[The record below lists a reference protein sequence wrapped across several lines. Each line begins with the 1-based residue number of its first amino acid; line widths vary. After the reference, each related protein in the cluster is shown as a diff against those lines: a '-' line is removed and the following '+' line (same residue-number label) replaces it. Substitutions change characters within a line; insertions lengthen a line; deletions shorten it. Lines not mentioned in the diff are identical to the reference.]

1 MRATSQPILRCEE
14 DTGVRSGTLPYRLQ
28 PVATGRQRAVF
39 VAMQM
44 VFLAALLWL
53 SAQILTLLLAQ
64 FVTRPTIG
72 PVLAV
77 YCTFVTF
84 WQLTYVYRMLAMK
97 RAVLLDPTVPT
108 GLRIAMATTL
118 VPSRE
123 FDLLR
128 DKLEGMMHV
137 DTCGNRID
145 HWVLDEEDDPRVRV
159 LIGHLNQQY
168 QHRGVHILHFTRKSV
183 ERYNE
188 TPAGRH
194 FKCFQARQKG
204 GNINAWLDATRDEGY
219 DLITFLDL
227 DHVPQA
233 DFYRKVLPYFRD
245 QAVAFVQGPESF
257 RNRDQNFITRAASL
271 ERDTFFGLIHRSY
284 FGLGMPVIV
293 GSHTTF
299 RSETFHELG
308 GFYPV
313 HLTEDYLIM
322 LRLRALGNAASTSTK
337 CWRWASSHRP
347 GERFWGS
354 SNAGPRAGSTCCCVT
369 FHACGETTRRRK
381 TSSPSCCSTTTPGAL
396 FSRSP
401 RPPCSR
407 CCWAALRCGW
417 KPT

>member
-1 MRATSQPILRCEE
+1 
-14 DTGVRSGTLPYRLQ
+14 
-28 PVATGRQRAVF
+28 
-39 VAMQM
+39 MQM

-168 QHRGVHILHFTRKSV
+168 QHRGVHILHFT
-183 ERYNE
+183 
-188 TPAGRH
+188 
-194 FKCFQARQKG
+194 AR
-204 GNINAWLDATRDEGY
+204 
-219 DLITFLDL
+219 
-227 DHVPQA
+227 
-233 DFYRKVLPYFRD
+233 
-245 QAVAFVQGPESF
+245 
-257 RNRDQNFITRAASL
+257 
-271 ERDTFFGLIHRSY
+271 
-284 FGLGMPVIV
+284 
-293 GSHTTF
+293 
-299 RSETFHELG
+299 
-308 GFYPV
+308 
-313 HLTEDYLIM
+313 
-322 LRLRALGNAASTSTK
+322 
-337 CWRWASSHRP
+337 ASS
-347 GERFWGS
+347 
-354 SNAGPRAGSTCCCVT
+354 A
-369 FHACGETTRRRK
+369 TTRRLRVD
-381 TSSPSCCSTTTPGAL
+381 TSSASRPGKRAATSMPGSTRHGMKATT
-396 FSRSP
+396 
-401 RPPCSR
+401 
-407 CCWAALRCGW
+407 
-417 KPT
+417 